1 MFKAG
6 RALGYLNSRAL
17 KGPCFKAEAAGLS
30 AAAEKSTIVPIV
42 SIVVPFWGYLI
53 GS

>member
-1 MFKAG
+1 MARF
-6 RALGYLNSRAL
+6 RALGVQRIELRAARL
-17 KGPCFKAEAAGLS
+17 HREGL
-30 AAAEKSTIVPIV
+30 PIV